1 MMDKEICA
9 VLWYMYCNNWN
20 DNHWIV
26 SLFSDDIAEAYNL
39 IKDLEPTTPQEYILK
54 GVVNAA
60 LGQEQ
65 GSVSWIG
72 YSVGGNGNWYQ

>member
-1 MMDKEICA
+1 MLWLSCVEFLIFCLIPFWPFFTFFA
-9 VLWYMYCNNWN
+9 VS
-20 DNHWIV
+20 V
-26 SLFSDDIAEAYNL
+26 DDVNEAYNL

-65 GSVSWIG
+65 GSVCQLCIYHHSIIHD
-72 YSVGGNGNWYQ
+72 SV

>member
-1 MMDKEICA
+1 LISRL
-9 VLWYMYCNNWN
+9 VPLHN
-20 DNHWIV
+20 ILSV
-26 SLFSDDIAEAYNL
+26 DDVTEAYNL

-65 GSVSWIG
+65 GSVSTGASLIC
-72 YSVGGNGNWYQ
+72 V

>member
-1 MMDKEICA
+1 
-9 VLWYMYCNNWN
+9 MYL
-20 DNHWIV
+20 IIIGFV
-26 SLFSDDIAEAYNL
+26 SLSSDDIAEAYNL

-65 GSVSWIG
+65 GSVSWTG
-72 YSVGGNGNWYQ
+72 YSAGGKGIGTSN